1 MIIDAFMGLNEIP
14 LAKFRID
21 YLKPIVDRTIILESN
36 LTHSGKPKEF
46 FFANWLVTNT
56 SSKMDVE
63 VVQVDLK
70 GVEGA
75 WNRER
80 YSRDYLVKYIY
91 DRYPNCTF
99 VLSDLDEIPSL
110 NQVRGSA
117 KSLDRHLHL
126 HTPTSYR
133 FGNFMLTSRSGV
145 NWNRVVIGSTNFE
158 QLPQGGRFYNL
169 PQGYSVDSGL
179 HISHLQFEE
188 GSINF
193 KLDSF
198 AHEELATHNL
208 GSESVLAYANYWAID
223 HCGRFFSDKHGLLD
237 VIPVEKFSGIQEFM
251 FQHNPNWFN
260 FPNPHPKLPRYFASF
275 LITQIALGDKNALQ
289 LVKFQHSNSG
299 VEMKRQILLFGKFV
313 KILQT
318 AVYKSMLYF
327 FKFAYRKSR
336 NTFSKIFIRKRLLGQ
351 HRSP

>member
-1 MIIDAFMGLNEIP
+1 MGLNEIP

-46 FFANWLVTNT
+46 FFTNWLTTNS

-63 VVQVDLK
+63 VVQIDLK

-110 NQVRGSA
+110 NQVRESA

-133 FGNFMLTSRSGV
+133 FANFMLTSQAGR
-145 NWNRVVIGSTNFE
+145 NWNRVVIGSTNFNR
-158 QLPQGGRFYNL
+158 LPQGGRFHKL
-169 PQGYSVDSGL
+169 PQGYSVDRGI

-188 GSINF
+188 ESISF

-198 AHEELATHNL
+198 AHEELANHDL
-208 GSESVLAYANYWAID
+208 GSETVLKYANYWAVD
-223 HCGRFFSDKHGLLD
+223 HLGRFFSDMHGLLD
-237 VIPVEKFSGIQEFM
+237 VRPIEKFSGIQKSM

-275 LITQIALGDKNALQ
+275 LITQIAIGDKNAIQ
-289 LVKFQHSNSG
+289 LLKFQHSNSDIY
-299 VEMKRQILLFGKFV
+299 MMRQFLLLGKFV
-313 KILQT
+313 KLLQT
-318 AVYKSMLYF
+318 AVYKLMLYY
-327 FKFAYRKSR
+327 FKLAYRNSR
-336 NTFSKIFIRKRLLGQ
+336 NTFSKIFFRKRLLGQ